1 MTFQLNGGL
10 DPAADYPIL
19 DPLADLTS
27 GENHAFWFFDDRG
40 KYALLNCHIQ
50 GGGTVPP
57 GRVVSGDYQAFP
69 DWETRRI
76 IFPVAGPDGALH
88 VDFAVERGGK
98 VDGYELGGWSFR
110 CEQPFRRWTG
120 RYRGA
125 PRLTSTAETCAGI
138 IPIDGPRRG
147 LEIDLTM
154 EMALP
159 VWMRGDFAEDLPG
172 RERAML
178 ATGLPR
184 YEQVYRVMGEVRVE
198 GEPAYPFTGTG
209 VRTHRYGRRVA
220 TGDWFH
226 GSSWLSALFP
236 SGRAFGSVQYLGNSG
251 EAVYSDAAVTDVRGL
266 PVQARVTA
274 TPWLTRYD
282 CVGQRVEW
290 CYEQDGKPG
299 VIRGE
304 IVAAAYNYGF
314 GLDRTPG
321 IVNWCHTMTRF
332 EWDGEETYGMME
344 LGMIT
349 DRLID

>member
-1 MTFQLNGGL
+1 M
-10 DPAADYPIL
+10 D
-19 DPLADLTS
+19 
-27 GENHAFWFFDDRG
+27 
-40 KYALLNCHIQ
+40 
-50 GGGTVPP
+50 
-57 GRVVSGDYQAFP
+57 
-69 DWETRRI
+69 
-76 IFPVAGPDGALH
+76 
-88 VDFAVERGGK
+88 
-98 VDGYELGGWSFR
+98 
-110 CEQPFRRWTG
+110 
-120 RYRGA
+120 
-125 PRLTSTAETCAGI
+125 TSTTRDPEARGPARDGI
-138 IPIDGPRRG
+138 
-147 LEIDLTM
+147 
-154 EMALP
+154 LP
-159 VWMRGDFAEDLPG
+159 AEDIAALAEAGSIRSAMPFAPDQIQPASLDLRLGRRVFRVRTSFLPG